1 MSSEIKYTTDGKK
14 VVVIGDL
21 NQTEKIV
28 QEIFVTEDGC
38 EIPQGE
44 RFVCKNLLDV
54 PVKSWKEKELNKLEK
69 IYEAEKTEWE
79 SKIERLRNEQ
89 YRTYE
94 SLNARVKW
102 LKDVAKQPFEDKI
115 KDILNTLSIFLSD
128 KPKYFVIKNRIY
140 DFNEEGYNN
149 YLDDF
154 DDYYHA
160 NKYEGMKLITLY
172 GNSKG
177 DFQWY
182 VHRYGDGS
190 GSSDKIKFFDK
201 YEDAILALADNINS
215 QSSISLNDIDISKK
229 YGFKIKKELL
239 IAFQENKLKGYN
251 ETIKDLETKL
261 IELKKAKENF
271 EKNECTN

>member
-69 IYEAEKTEWE
+69 IYETEKTEWE